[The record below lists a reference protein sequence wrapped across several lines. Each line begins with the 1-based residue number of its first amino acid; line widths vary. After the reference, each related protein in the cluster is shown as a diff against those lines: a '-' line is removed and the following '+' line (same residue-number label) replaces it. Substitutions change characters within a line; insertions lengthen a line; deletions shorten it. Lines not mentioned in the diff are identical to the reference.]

1 MSEYQQASLPKDD
14 GSECRRLSGNN
25 CLQPGRRPLDWGVRP
40 LGEKFRIHLPERKSF
55 LNVVVKRSI
64 LTFGQGVDLDLL
76 RREGL
81 KEDEEL
87 VLNRGGEDGAE
98 VGNVRVRVVEVFQQ
112 GQAVPQPG
120 KDCEF
125 AL

>member
-1 MSEYQQASLPKDD
+1 M
-14 GSECRRLSGNN
+14 
-25 CLQPGRRPLDWGVRP
+25 
-40 LGEKFRIHLPERKSF
+40 HLPERKSA
-55 LNVVVKRSI
+55 LNVVVYWSI

-81 KEDEEL
+81 KEGEEL
-87 VLNRGGEDGAE
+87 VLDRGGKDGAE
-98 VGNVRVRVVEVFQQ
+98 VGNVRVGVVEVLQQ

-120 KDCEF
+120 KDREF

>member
-1 MSEYQQASLPKDD
+1 M
-14 GSECRRLSGNN
+14 
-25 CLQPGRRPLDWGVRP
+25 
-40 LGEKFRIHLPERKSF
+40 HLPEIKSAS
-55 LNVVVKRSI
+55 NVVVYWSI

-81 KEDEEL
+81 KEGEEL
-87 VLNRGGEDGAE
+87 VLDRGGEDGAE
-98 VGNVRVRVVEVFQQ
+98 VGNVRVGVVEVLQQ

-120 KDCEF
+120 KDREF